1 MIRLRNQ
8 ALLDADQRCI
18 VVATCLVE
26 AGVDF
31 DFPVVYRAVSGVDS
45 LVQAGGRCNREGK
58 REKDGSV
65 VHVFAPASNYVVPA
79 EVKQRAA
86 VAQSV
91 MPSLL
96 SDSDGYL
103 EVEDAVPSYFNCL
116 YKAKGERELDAK
128 SIVSRM
134 SQLDPRRL
142 LGMALRFASFLSR
155 MLAMIS
161 SSSRKGR
168 SLW

>member
-1 MIRLRNQ
+1 MFHLTTMMHPLHRQKKIAEIK
-8 ALLDADQRCI
+8 ALLDSDQRCI

-58 REKDGSV
+58 REKDGSI
-65 VHVFAPASNYVVPA
+65 VHVFTPADHYAVPA
-79 EVKQRAA
+79 EVEQRAA

-96 SDSDGYL
+96 SVSDGCL
-103 EVEDAVPSYFNCL
+103 EVEDGVPAY
-116 YKAKGERELDAK
+116 
-128 SIVSRM
+128 SR
-134 SQLDPRRL
+134 SPV
-142 LGMALRFASFLSR
+142 
-155 MLAMIS
+155 
-161 SSSRKGR
+161 
-168 SLW
+168 